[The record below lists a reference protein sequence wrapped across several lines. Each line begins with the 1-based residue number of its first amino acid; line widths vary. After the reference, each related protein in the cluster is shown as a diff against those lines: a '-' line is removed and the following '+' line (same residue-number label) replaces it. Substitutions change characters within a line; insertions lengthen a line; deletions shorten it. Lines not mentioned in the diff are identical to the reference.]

1 MQHDVPK
8 QNLWILHGHAWK
20 LLNRSEKIS
29 LTRNQYWWIMRSSC
43 ESRVRAPS
51 RLRGRSGS
59 RVRDWVCWSTALVWS
74 LWRTTWWLFVRKC
87 GLFGQTVRRSDFCSG
102 VRSYD
107 SSWSDCWK
115 ILCQGWLLDVYGWR
129 TLLKVNDLKLS
140 SSLSLELVLS
150 PMSVRHISAQHT
162 RRKYVTQ
169 GVCIV
174 SFHRRTHRSCHL
186 SKMKFSGL
194 KFNVRYL
201 SKWRTATGISV

>member
-8 QNLWILHGHAWK
+8 QNLWILHCHARK

-29 LTRNQYWWIMRSSC
+29 LTRNQHWWIMRSSC

-59 RVRDWVCWSTALVWS
+59 RVRDWVCFSIALWWF

-87 GLFGQTVRRSDFCSG
+87 GLFGQTVRRSDLCNR

-115 ILCQGWLLDVYGWR
+115 ILCQGWLHDVYGWR
-129 TLLKVNDLKLS
+129 TLLDARKW
-140 SSLSLELVLS
+140 LETQLVLES
-150 PMSVRHISAQHT
+150 GARLESNECAT
-162 RRKYVTQ
+162 R

-174 SFHRRTHRSCHL
+174 SFHRRNTQKL
-186 SKMKFSGL
+186 SSIKDEIFRIK
-194 KFNVRYL
+194 
-201 SKWRTATGISV
+201 I